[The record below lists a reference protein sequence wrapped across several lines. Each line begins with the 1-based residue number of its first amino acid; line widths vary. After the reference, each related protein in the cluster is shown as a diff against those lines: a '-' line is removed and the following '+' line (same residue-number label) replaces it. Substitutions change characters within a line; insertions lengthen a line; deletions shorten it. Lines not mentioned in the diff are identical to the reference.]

1 MRFVST
7 DDSGRIFVTTDQE
20 QFAKGMTEFTFPD
33 DFDFSIQDEYRIQNG
48 ELIHDPLPPSEE
60 EIAAEQEMRRQ
71 SQIQLAIPMMVQANS
86 ASIPDAQAVTIPLL
100 FKKWTPGETYTLH
113 EIVRYEVDGELY
125 RIGQPE
131 ITASN
136 VYKPGDPGTT
146 ALYSHI
152 EISEEGYEVWKEW
165 DGVSGIYKQDQVV
178 QDPFDNNN
186 LYISKIPNN
195 VWGPPHEQPYYWDPY
210 TE

>member
-1 MRFVST
+1 MFVSVDEDGYICATT
-7 DDSGRIFVTTDQE
+7 DDINYAGKDMFL
-20 QFAKGMTEFTFPD
+20 FTFPD
-33 DFDFSIQDEYRIQNG
+33 DFDFYKQDEYRIIDG
-48 ELIHDPLPPSEE
+48 ELIHDPKPPSEE
-60 EIAAEQEMRRQ
+60 ELAAQEAMERQ

-86 ASIPDAQAVTIPLL
+86 ADIPDAQAVTIPLL

-131 ITASN
+131 ITASD
-136 VYKPGDPGTT
+136 VYKPGEVGTESI
-146 ALYSHI
+146 YSHI

-165 DGVSGIYKQDQVV
+165 DGISGIYQQGQIV
-178 QDPFDNNN
+178 QDPFDDDN

-195 VWGPPHEQPYYWDPY
+195 VWGPPHEQPTYWDPY